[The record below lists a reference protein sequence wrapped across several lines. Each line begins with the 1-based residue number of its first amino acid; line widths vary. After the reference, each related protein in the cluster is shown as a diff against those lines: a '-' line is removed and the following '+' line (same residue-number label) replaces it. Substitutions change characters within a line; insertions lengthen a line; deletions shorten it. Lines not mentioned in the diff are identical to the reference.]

1 MLLASEKEKLDKI
14 GAILRHYQNR
24 DILVGGHT
32 AYSGSEASMVR
43 LSEERA
49 GAVAGYLIDSNVR
62 TPDRVVIRG
71 YGGTRPLADNSN
83 EAGRIK
89 NRRVEITILEN

>member
-1 MLLASEKEKLDKI
+1 MQKLDRI
-14 GAILRHYQNR
+14 AEILMNYPNR

-32 AYSGSEASMVR
+32 ALAGTAAGR
-43 LSEERA
+43 LQLSVERA
-49 GAVAGYLIDSNVR
+49 ASVAEYFLSRNVR

-71 YGGTRPLADNSN
+71 YGAEQPIADNRTP
-83 EAGRIK
+83 EGMAR